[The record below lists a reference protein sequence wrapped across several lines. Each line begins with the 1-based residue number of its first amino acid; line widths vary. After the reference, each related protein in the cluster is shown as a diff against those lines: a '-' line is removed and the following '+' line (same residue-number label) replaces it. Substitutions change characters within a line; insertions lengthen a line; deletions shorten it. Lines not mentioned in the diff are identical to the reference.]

1 MTAELLELSAVI
13 ANIYDA
19 AIDPPLWTQALEKI
33 CTYLGG
39 SSAAL
44 FWHDAAAQRSQA
56 LYLFNDDPGYTRLYF
71 EKYLPMDPFF
81 PATSFIEAGLVHRT
95 SDIVPR
101 ADLED
106 TRFYKE
112 WIEPQGIVDAAAVNL
127 EKGLT
132 RSSHL
137 AVRTDATY
145 GIADDRMLQRFAALV
160 PHLQRAVNITQLIDQ
175 AKQSEKQSE
184 RATEAFTATLDHVEA
199 AVFLVDA
206 DGMITFANEA
216 AKRMLADAT
225 LVQTRGNALRV
236 VAATADSTLH
246 DLIASAAKGD
256 VSLGVRGV
264 ALPLTDDA
272 ADQWFAHILPLTSG
286 RRQETGEVNAAVAAI
301 FIRNSAPNAPPPLEA
316 IAKRY
321 KLTASEARVLD
332 TVLKVKGVKA
342 IASTLGLSEATV
354 KTHLQNLFRKTGTK
368 RQGDLMSLV
377 TGL

>member
-13 ANIYDA
+13 ADIYDA
-19 AIDPPLWTQALEKI
+19 AIDPTLWQQALESI
-33 CTYLGG
+33 CSYLGG

-44 FWHDAAAQRSQA
+44 FWHDAGAQRAQV
-56 LYLFNDDPGYTRLYF
+56 LHLFNENPTYTQLYF
-71 EKYLPMDPFF
+71 EKYLPMNPLF
-81 PATSFIEAGLVHRT
+81 PAASFLAAGVVHGAT
-95 SDIVPR
+95 DIIPQSE
-101 ADLED
+101 LEK

-112 WIEPQGIVDAAAVNL
+112 WLEPQGIVDAIAVNL
-127 EKGLT
+127 EKGTL
-132 RSSHL
+132 RSSFL
-137 AVRTDATY
+137 NVRTDASY
-145 GIADDRMLQRFAALV
+145 GMADEKMRNRLAALV
-160 PHLQRAVNITQLIDQ
+160 PHLQRAVSIGRLFDQGAVTQ
-175 AKQSEKQSE
+175 
-184 RATEAFTATLDHVEA
+184 RTTEVLAATLDHVEA

-206 DGMITFANEA
+206 DGIITFANEA

-236 VAATADSTLH
+236 VASTADSTLR

-256 VSLGVRGV
+256 ISLGVRGV
-264 ALPLTDDA
+264 ALPLTDDT
-272 ADQWFAHILPLTSG
+272 ADQWLAHILPLTSG

-301 FIRNSAPNAPPPLEA
+301 FIRNSSPNAPPPLEA
-316 IAKRY
+316 IVKRY

-332 TVLKVKGVKA
+332 TVLKVKGVRA